1 MLPVFFLWSF
11 GSVRRKLVWKPMKIK
26 PSVLQPAPLAS
37 YSGFSMFED
46 RNNVDATCN
55 NWINVEDTACLRK
68 VSILHDG
75 EDIEA
80 RLCTCS
86 LASPSDL

>member
-1 MLPVFFLWSF
+1 ME
-11 GSVRRKLVWKPMKIK
+11 IK
-26 PSVLQPAPLAS
+26 PSVLQFALLAS
-37 YSGFSMFED
+37 NFGFSMFED
-46 RNNVDATCN
+46 RNNVDATCD
-55 NWINVEDTACLRK
+55 NWINVEDTAYLRK

-86 LASPSDL
+86 LGP